1 MITVYLQGGLG
12 NQLFQIFA
20 CISYALKYNFEFKL
34 PLYNQNEKDAKGP
47 AGHSRP
53 TYWNSL
59 FVNLKNH
66 VLDNNLLYKKLLGDT
81 FSRLPQLREKDFC
94 YNEIPKINASFMLF
108 GYFQSYKYFQDNFD
122 KISEI
127 IKIERFKN
135 IILEKNK
142 DLFIYETISM
152 HFRLGDYKNLSAHNI
167 MPINYYIDAL
177 SEIIKKTNKNDF
189 TVVFFCEDEDIEHVE
204 KKINQ
209 IKQTHTN
216 CVFKRG
222 KGEDWEE
229 LILMSLCNH
238 NIIANSSFSWWGA
251 YLNKNPDKVV
261 CRPKNWFSEN
271 YSKNTSDLCPNNWIK
286 I

>member
-1 MITVYLQGGLG
+1 MITIYLQGGLG
-12 NQLFQIFA
+12 NQLFQIFT
-20 CISYALKYNFEFKL
+20 CISYALRYNFEFKL
-34 PLYNQNEKDAKGP
+34 PLYNQNEKIAKSPG
-47 AGHSRP
+47 GCLRP
-53 TYWNSL
+53 TYWDNL
-59 FVNLKNH
+59 LVNLKNH
-66 VLDNNLLYKKLLGDT
+66 VLDNNLLYKKLLEGKH
-81 FSRLPQLREKDFC
+81 SRLPQLREKDFH
-94 YNEIPKINASFMLF
+94 YNEIPKINENFMLF
-108 GYFQSYKYFQDNFD
+108 GYFQSYKYFQDNLD
-122 KISEI
+122 KILEI
-127 IKIERFKN
+127 IKIESFKKT
-135 IILEKNK
+135 IHEKNK
-142 DLFIYETISM
+142 ELFVGNTISM

-177 SEIIKKTNKNDF
+177 SEIIKKTEKDNF
-189 TVVFFCEDEDIEHVE
+189 TVIFFCEDGDIEDV
-204 KKINQ
+204 KNKINKINQ
-209 IKQTHTN
+209 TYTN

-222 KGEDWEE
+222 KAEDWEE